1 MPNFVFVFLIVSVF
15 VFLIIS
21 VFIGEKDTFPSWKK
35 TIMIGP
41 SYQASVPSGTT
52 NYDDRFH
59 KNFPFSIASNGVFIL
74 QIIHYFQ
81 PFKLI
86 IFSPPYENEDKQL
99 WDPTRLAEEV
109 KTYSLFQCYFVS
121 WVYASTE

>member
-1 MPNFVFVFLIVSVF
+1 MEGRSLRSSAGVGQEEEEEESGDEEEE
-15 VFLIIS
+15 
-21 VFIGEKDTFPSWKK
+21 GEKDTFPSWKK

-52 NYDDRFH
+52 NYDDRFA
-59 KNFPFSIASNGVFIL
+59 KQAVFFSAG
-74 QIIHYFQ
+74 IINLTLYSISVIYYIYQ
-81 PFKLI
+81 MLKKY

-109 KTYSLFQCYFVS
+109 KTVKIHQLC
-121 WVYASTE
+121 T